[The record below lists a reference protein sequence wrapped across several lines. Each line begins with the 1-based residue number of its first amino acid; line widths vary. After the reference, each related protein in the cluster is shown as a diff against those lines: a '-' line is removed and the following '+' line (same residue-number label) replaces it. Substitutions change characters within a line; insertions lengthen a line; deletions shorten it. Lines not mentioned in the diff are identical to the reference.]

1 MLLAGKVGGISAI
14 NCLLVFIVIVFGVTM
29 AFSLIGVCVVVFY
42 VALQLEAS
50 AFSVIFFFLLFV
62 CALYINLW
70 QRGWNVAD
78 SRLIIIGSHLVEKP
92 PIEVEKI
99 ANSATKLQASAV
111 FFCFCYFFILALKAS
126 LSNFVDLWWEKLQIC
141 GMQQVVG
148 MLLDSTKTY

>member
-1 MLLAGKVGGISAI
+1 MLQLLLAGKVGGISAI

-29 AFSLIGVCVVVFY
+29 AFSLRGVCVCVFVVFY

-50 AFSVIFFFLLFV
+50 AFSVIFFFLLFF

-70 QRGWNVAD
+70 QRVCNVAD

-111 FFCFCYFFILALKAS
+111 FFLFLLFFYI
-126 LSNFVDLWWEKLQIC
+126 
-141 GMQQVVG
+141 G
-148 MLLDSTKTY
+148 TKSEFEQFR

>member
-1 MLLAGKVGGISAI
+1 M
-14 NCLLVFIVIVFGVTM
+14 C
-29 AFSLIGVCVVVFY
+29 VCVFVVFY

-50 AFSVIFFFLLFV
+50 AFSVIFFLLFF

-70 QRGWNVAD
+70 QRVCNVAD
-78 SRLIIIGSHLVEKP
+78 SRLIIIGSHLVEKA

-126 LSNFVDLWWEKLQIC
+126 LSNFVDLW
-141 GMQQVVG
+141 
-148 MLLDSTKTY
+148 